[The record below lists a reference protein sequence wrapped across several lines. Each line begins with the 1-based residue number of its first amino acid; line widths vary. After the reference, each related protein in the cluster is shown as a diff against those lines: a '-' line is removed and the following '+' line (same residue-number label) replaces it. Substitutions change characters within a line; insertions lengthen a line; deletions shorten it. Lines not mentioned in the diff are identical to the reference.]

1 MAKKDKEKKE
11 KPVKKKRFS
20 FNFRKPPVVAVE
32 TKLVSAARVSHT
44 LQIDYHGLSYAAK
57 HLMLLI
63 QHHVDAGLVKVPNSD
78 PSWKVLVQINE
89 TLDLTEKKNR
99 AKEICGV
106 HHFGHEL
113 EEVAQRVTS
122 FVFVHQRHNVVE
134 L

>member
-1 MAKKDKEKKE
+1 MADKDNQKKE
-11 KPVKKKRFS
+11 KSVKKKRFS
-20 FNFRKPPVVAVE
+20 FGFRKPPVVAAE

-44 LQIDYHGLSYAAK
+44 PQIDHHGLSYAAK

-63 QHHVDAGLVKVPNSD
+63 QHHVDAGLVKVPNSH

-89 TLDLTEKKNR
+89 ALDLTEKKNR

-113 EEVAQRVTS
+113 EEVAERVTT
-122 FVFVHQRHNVVE
+122 FVSVHQRHNVVE
-134 L
+134 I